1 MFATICK
8 IQYIV
13 RVLHKGEKMNQPKRY
28 SFHFESD
35 LHPDLVRWRY
45 TDEAD
50 HAANVH
56 KTFMPKLSDL
66 VIETKLPR
74 ELKNEIRRELLA
86 SMQEEEL

>member
-1 MFATICK
+1 
-8 IQYIV
+8 
-13 RVLHKGEKMNQPKRY
+13 MNEPKRY

-56 KTFMPKLSDL
+56 KTFKPKLSDL

-74 ELKNEIRRELLA
+74 ELKTEIRRELLA
-86 SMQEEEL
+86 DILKEDGV

>member
-1 MFATICK
+1 
-8 IQYIV
+8 
-13 RVLHKGEKMNQPKRY
+13 MNEPKRY

-56 KTFMPKLSDL
+56 KTFKPKLSDL

-74 ELKNEIRRELLA
+74 ELKTEIRRELLA
-86 SMQEEEL
+86 DILKEDEV

>member
-1 MFATICK
+1 
-8 IQYIV
+8 
-13 RVLHKGEKMNQPKRY
+13 MNEPRRY

-56 KTFMPKLSDL
+56 KTFKPKLSDL

-74 ELKNEIRRELLA
+74 ELKTEIRRELLA
-86 SMQEEEL
+86 DILKEKNNV

>member
-1 MFATICK
+1 MDK
-8 IQYIV
+8 P
-13 RVLHKGEKMNQPKRY
+13 RRY

-56 KTFMPKLSDL
+56 KTFKPKLSDL

-74 ELKNEIRRELLA
+74 ELKTEIRRELLA
-86 SMQEEEL
+86 DILKEDEV

>member
-8 IQYIV
+8 IQYIG

-28 SFHFESD
+28 SFHFQSE
-35 LHPDLVRWRY
+35 LHPEEIRWRY

-56 KTFMPKLSDL
+56 KTFKPKLSDL
-66 VIETKLPR
+66 IIESKLDR
-74 ELKNEIRRELLA
+74 QLKTEIRRELLEDLLK
-86 SMQEEEL
+86 QE

>member
-1 MFATICK
+1 MDK
-8 IQYIV
+8 L
-13 RVLHKGEKMNQPKRY
+13 RRY

-50 HAANVH
+50 YAANVH
-56 KTFMPKLSDL
+56 KTFKPKVSDL

-74 ELKNEIRRELLA
+74 ELKTEIRRELLA
-86 SMQEEEL
+86 DILKEKNNV

>member
-1 MFATICK
+1 MDK
-8 IQYIV
+8 L
-13 RVLHKGEKMNQPKRY
+13 RRY

-45 TDEAD
+45 TDEAS

-56 KTFMPKLSDL
+56 KTFKPKLSDL

-74 ELKNEIRRELLA
+74 ELKTEIRRELLA
-86 SMQEEEL
+86 DILKEDEV

>member
-1 MFATICK
+1 
-8 IQYIV
+8 
-13 RVLHKGEKMNQPKRY
+13 MNEPKRY
-28 SFHFESD
+28 TFHFESD

-56 KTFMPKLSDL
+56 KTFKPKLSDL

-74 ELKNEIRRELLA
+74 ELKTEIRRELLA
-86 SMQEEEL
+86 DILKEDEV

>member
-1 MFATICK
+1 
-8 IQYIV
+8 
-13 RVLHKGEKMNQPKRY
+13 MNEPRRY

-56 KTFMPKLSDL
+56 KTFKPKLSDL

-74 ELKNEIRRELLA
+74 ELKTEIRRELLA
-86 SMQEEEL
+86 DILKEDEV

>member
-1 MFATICK
+1 MDK
-8 IQYIV
+8 L
-13 RVLHKGEKMNQPKRY
+13 RRY

-56 KTFMPKLSDL
+56 KTFKPKLSDL

-74 ELKNEIRRELLA
+74 ELKTEIRRELLA
-86 SMQEEEL
+86 DILKEKNNV

>member
-1 MFATICK
+1 MDK
-8 IQYIV
+8 L
-13 RVLHKGEKMNQPKRY
+13 RRY

-56 KTFMPKLSDL
+56 KTFKPKLSDL

-74 ELKNEIRRELLA
+74 ELKTEIRRELLA
-86 SMQEEEL
+86 DILKEDEV

>member
-1 MFATICK
+1 
-8 IQYIV
+8 
-13 RVLHKGEKMNQPKRY
+13 MNEPKRY

-56 KTFMPKLSDL
+56 RTFKPKLSDL

-74 ELKNEIRRELLA
+74 ELKTEIRRELLA
-86 SMQEEEL
+86 DILKEDGV